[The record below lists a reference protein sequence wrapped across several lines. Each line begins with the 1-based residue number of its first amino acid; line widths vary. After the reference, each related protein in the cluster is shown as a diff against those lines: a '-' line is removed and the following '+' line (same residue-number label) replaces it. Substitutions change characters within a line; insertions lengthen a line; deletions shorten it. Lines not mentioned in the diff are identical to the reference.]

1 MSSEQLLSS
10 TVHFASSGPDAAVM
24 VGAYATGGTATSG
37 AATGADPD
45 IAAIFKH
52 GSTGNGNSVIVIG
65 ESNAVGEHG

>member
-1 MSSEQLLSS
+1 
-10 TVHFASSGPDAAVM
+10 

-65 ESNAVGEHG
+65 ESNAVGCGHIGGGSSSENC

>member
-1 MSSEQLLSS
+1 
-10 TVHFASSGPDAAVM
+10 M